1 LIKIFL
7 RVFLPPLHFFVNPA
21 FWPHLMNDYRNI
33 LLEKKKDVLTGL
45 GSKIDRSPRIGP
57 VNEDDQAQLANEES
71 VSLRL
76 NNLDYNR
83 LRLIDAALDRIE
95 TGHYGVCLSC
105 EEPIPD
111 RRLNAIPWAN
121 YCVVCQEAVT
131 EAAA

>member
-1 LIKIFL
+1 
-7 RVFLPPLHFFVNPA
+7 
-21 FWPHLMNDYRNI
+21 MNNYRNV

-57 VNEDDQAQLANEES
+57 VNEDDQAQLANDES

-76 NNLDYNR
+76 NNLDYTR

-111 RRLNAIPWAN
+111 RRLSAIPWAN

-131 EAAA
+131 ETAA